1 MCSSP
6 AMCTLMPCRCKKL
19 ERPLEDAPD
28 SLTLALEPEAAGVW
42 CRNRGEHHY
51 KPQHFTVL
59 DIGGGTVDITSY
71 CIDQDGHICVVDKAS
86 GNDWGGTRVNEKFAE
101 FMETL
106 VNDPGFAQYVAVPDP
121 QLQQQHKADLNKLI
135 YSEFEQQK
143 IIFGEEENMENPAV
157 VQIPNSFKTFY
168 TLGKLEA
175 AINSQYTGIV
185 ELEGNELA
193 IEPQK
198 VKEFFQPS
206 ISQIFRDTLCSLER
220 VKGGGKKLEAVYLVG
235 GFGGCNFIKKVVQDR
250 LQDRYGSELN
260 VIVPIEHKM
269 AVACGAI
276 EFRRNPEIIWSRK
289 AEATY
294 GTIVQSQFKADIHDP
309 AYKVVKEDGNTYC
322 TNLFQPFIE
331 IGDTICANE
340 LLQKTFIPTKDMDT
354 EIQVIVYSSNKREI
368 WYAKDKDNK
377 LASGLKEVGTLVFD
391 MKGIP
396 GKNRHEKRVVLT
408 IDLSQAEIQLKAHDE
423 KARKKEV
430 KVVLD
435 TLL

>member
-1 MCSSP
+1 M
-6 AMCTLMPCRCKKL
+6 

-28 SLTLALEPEAAGVW
+28 RLTLALEPEVAGLW
-42 CRNRGEHHY
+42 CQQRERHN

-71 CIDQDGHICVVDKAS
+71 CVDQDGHICAVDKAS
-86 GNDWGGTRVNEKFAE
+86 GNDWGGTQVNEKFAQ
-101 FMETL
+101 FMETI
-106 VNDPGFAQYVAVPDP
+106 VKDPGFSQYVSVRDLE
-121 QLQQQHKADLNKLI
+121 LQQQHKADLNKLI
-135 YSEFEQQK
+135 YGEFEKQK
-143 IIFGEEENMENPAV
+143 IIYGKEENMEYPAV
-157 VQIPNSFKTFY
+157 VPIPNSFMRFY
-168 TLGKLEA
+168 TLGQLEA
-175 AINSQYTGIV
+175 GINSQYTGIV
-185 ELEGNELA
+185 ELEGNELT

-198 VKEFFQPS
+198 MKEFFQPS
-206 ISQIFRDTLCSLER
+206 ISQIFRDTFCSLER
-220 VKGGGKKLEAVYLVG
+220 VKEGGKKLESVYLVG

-250 LQDRYGSELN
+250 LQGRYGSELN
-260 VIVPIEHKM
+260 VFVPIDHKM

-276 EFRRNPEIIWSRK
+276 IFRRNPEIIWSRK
-289 AEATY
+289 VEATY

-340 LLQKTFIPTKDMDT
+340 LLQKTFIPTKDMDS

-368 WYAKDKDNK
+368 WYAKDKDSK
-377 LASGLKEVGTLVFD
+377 LASGLQEVGTLVFD

-423 KARKKEV
+423 KAMKKEV

-435 TLL
+435 TLLSSHENT